1 MNHTPTSRSLALA
14 LAAAAFAGCR
24 GQRDDQPPRE
34 FFPDM
39 DDMLR
44 WNVQVQ
50 TDFHKDGRSM
60 RQPVPGTVAF
70 SRISMGEVALTQP
83 ATQPPAWAAPFRHER
98 DQLLRDNPGVYTGMS
113 EPDTFIDTIPITVDR
128 ALLDRGRAK
137 FNIYCSTC
145 HGFDGS
151 GNGMVG
157 RQWSYPLPNFHDP
170 KYSDRAQKTG
180 KDGYLFSTARNGFFG
195 PDGVQKMPGY
205 AHALDETD
213 AWGVVAYIRTLR
225 QAYEGTALAAPPAA
239 PPAAPASQPPANSG
253 GKP

>member
-1 MNHTPTSRSLALA
+1 MKHTPTSRFLALGLLAGA
-14 LAAAAFAGCR
+14 LAGCR

-50 TDFHKDGRSM
+50 TDFYKDGRSM
-60 RQPVPGTVAF
+60 RQPVHGTVAF
-70 SRISMGEVALTQP
+70 SRVWMGESVLV
-83 ATQPPAWAAPFRHER
+83 QPPAWAAPFIHQR
-98 DQLLRDNPGVYTGMS
+98 DQLLREDPALFTGLS
-113 EPDTFIDTIPITVDR
+113 APDVFVDAIPLPVDR
-128 ALLDRGRAK
+128 ALLERGRVK
-137 FNIYCSTC
+137 FNTYCAVC

-151 GNGMVG
+151 GKGMVG

-170 KYSDRAQKTG
+170 KYKDRAQKTG

-205 AHALDETD
+205 GHALDETD
-213 AWGVVAYIRTLR
+213 AWGVVAYLRTLQ
-225 QAYEGTALAAPPAA
+225 QAYEGTELAAPPA
-239 PPAAPASQPPANSG
+239 PAAPEPKPVAPATNAG